1 MNQDL
6 GANPQY
12 GRAKLANLLYARWCS
27 RHITSKNPHLIFNA
41 SHPGLVS
48 TKQSTQDI
56 HEPFP
61 IMGYGVS
68 TVLEPFKKDQFEG
81 AQSTMYAATVHN
93 GSGEYICPPAVV
105 EKGSDMSNDVELG
118 AQLMRFTTELVR
130 EKTGA
135 GKAKGCPFDL
145 TKV

>member
-1 MNQDL
+1 M
-6 GANPQY
+6 
-12 GRAKLANLLYARWCS
+12 
-27 RHITSKNPHLIFNA
+27 
-41 SHPGLVS
+41 
-48 TKQSTQDI
+48 
-56 HEPFP
+56 
-61 IMGYGVS
+61 S

-81 AQSTMYAATVHN
+81 AQSTMYAATVHK

-105 EKGSDMSNDVELG
+105 EKGSEMSNGVQLQE
-118 AQLMRFTTELVR
+118 QLMKFTTELVR